1 MYWEAVI
8 GLEVH
13 VQLNT
18 QSKIFSNAPAQAGQ
32 VANQQVSLVDLAMPG
47 VLPVLNEAVI
57 EKAIRLGIA
66 LTAYINQKNVFARK
80 NYFYPDLP
88 KGYQISQMDLPI
100 IQGGTLSVAIGTLQK
115 TIHITRAHLEEDA
128 GKLLHNNQSGLTGI
142 DLNRAGIPL
151 LEIVSEPDMRSP
163 EEAVAYA
170 RTLHKLVTWLDI
182 SAGDMEAGNFRI
194 DANVSVRKKNAEKFG
209 TRREIKNLNS
219 FHFLEEAIQY
229 EIAWQINCLKQNK
242 TIEQTTVLF
251 DEKTGKTCAMRS
263 KENAHD
269 YRYFP
274 DPDLPPMI
282 ISDEQIENVRRAM
295 PKLPHTIKAHFIN
308 TYHLSDYD
316 ANLLTAQP
324 DIAIYFEKVATISQ
338 QAKLAANW
346 INGEFLAYLNKQHIN
361 CSETTISAQTLA
373 TLITKIAEGKLS
385 HKLAKQVFDKMTVSS
400 LSVDHI
406 IQQEG
411 LENITDSNEINQ
423 WVTEVIANNLSL
435 VQQFHAGK
443 EKTLNALVGQVI
455 KRSSGKAN
463 PNQVQNI
470 LRKHL
475 TQSSK

>member
-66 LTAYINQKNVFARK
+66 LTASINQKNVFARK

-100 IQGGTLSVAIGTLQK
+100 IQGGTLSVAIGSLQK
-115 TIHITRAHLEEDA
+115 TIRITRAHLEEDA

-182 SAGDMEAGNFRI
+182 SAGDMEAGNFRM

-219 FHFLEEAIQY
+219 FRFLEEAIRY
-229 EIAWQINCLKQNK
+229 EIAWQINCLEQGQ
-242 TIEQTTVLF
+242 TIEQATVLF

-295 PKLPHTIKAHFIN
+295 PKLPHTIKAHFIK

-316 ANLLTAQP
+316 ASLLTAQP
-324 DIAIYFEKVATISQ
+324 DIALYFEKVATISQ
-338 QAKLAANW
+338 QGKLAANW
-346 INGEFLAYLNKQHIN
+346 INGEFLAYLNKQHIAF
-361 CSETTISAQTLA
+361 SEATISAQALA

-411 LENITDSNEINQ
+411 LENITDSDEINQ

-443 EKTLNALVGQVI
+443 EKTLNALVGQII
-455 KRSSGKAN
+455 KRSLGKAN

-475 TQSSK
+475 AESSK

>member
-1 MYWEAVI
+1 MDWEAVI

-32 VANQQVSLVDLAMPG
+32 AANQQVSLVDLAMPG
-47 VLPVLNEAVI
+47 VLPVLNKAVI

-66 LTAYINQKNVFARK
+66 LAATINQKNVFARK

-100 IQGGTLSVAIGTLQK
+100 IQGGALSVAIGTLQK
-115 TIHITRAHLEEDA
+115 TIDITRAHLEEDA

-151 LEIVSEPDMRSP
+151 LEIVSEPDMRSS

-182 SAGDMEAGNFRI
+182 SAGDMEAGNFRM
-194 DANVSVRKKNAEKFG
+194 DANVSIRKKNAEKFG

-219 FHFLEEAIQY
+219 FRFLEEAIRY
-229 EIAWQINCLKQNK
+229 EIAWQINCLEQNK
-242 TIEQTTVLF
+242 TIEQATVLF
-251 DEKTGKTCAMRS
+251 DEKAGKTCAMRS

-274 DPDLPPMI
+274 DPDLLPMI

-295 PKLPHTIKAHFIN
+295 PKLPDTIKAHFIN

-316 ANLLTAQP
+316 ASLLTAQP
-324 DIAIYFEKVATISQ
+324 DIATYFEEVAAISQ
-338 QAKLAANW
+338 QSKLAANW
-346 INGEFLAYLNKQHIN
+346 INGEFLAYLNKQHIA
-361 CSETTISAQTLA
+361 CSETTISAQALA
-373 TLITKIAEGKLS
+373 VLITKIAEGKLS
-385 HKLAKQVFDKMTVSS
+385 HKLAKQVFDKMTTSA
-400 LSVDHI
+400 LSVDQI

-411 LENITDSNEINQ
+411 LENITDSDEINQ
-423 WVTEVIANNLSL
+423 WVTEVIANNRSL
-435 VQQFHAGK
+435 VQQFLAGK

-463 PNQVQNI
+463 PNQVQNV

-475 TQSSK
+475 AKSAK